1 MNLPKTI
8 TERRSIRKYNGIP
21 VEQELI
27 ISLLYKAANLHG
39 NEETPKWRCIYYGTY
54 ESRQRLAVNITA
66 KLKESK
72 LGKIVLNKM
81 IDFLTKKVAE
91 TPVNLVFIA
100 ESANNQ
106 QQSDKNY
113 ASVCSVMQNFQLL
126 GWEKGLG
133 MLWYTDPIIQ
143 GESFFKEIGLQEG
156 ERFAG
161 ILNIGY
167 FDKMPRGRRRRTSA
181 EQKWTVIGE
190 NDWKHSEKLQVTSQT
205 VLEMLNQAIWAPNH
219 GLRQPWR
226 FIYVTNEKTIGKL
239 QTLNRDISV
248 PFLLVV
254 AKEEEDFHKREEDFA
269 AISCL
274 VQNFE
279 LLAKSKQW
287 QVLRSIPKWIYDQER
302 CKPFGVNP
310 QERIV
315 EVLEFKGDD
324 GYSNSLL
331 APPMVNI
338 TYL

>member
-1 MNLPKTI
+1 MNLSKTI
-8 TERRSIRKYNGIP
+8 IERRSIRKYNGTP

-27 ISLLYKAANLHG
+27 VSLLYKAASLYVTEG
-39 NEETPKWRCIYYGTY
+39 TPQWRCIYYGTY
-54 ESRQRLAVNITA
+54 ESRQRLAVSITA

-72 LGKIVLNKM
+72 LGKLVLNKM

-91 TPVNLVFIA
+91 TPVHLVFIA
-100 ESANNQ
+100 ESAENQ
-106 QQSDKNY
+106 RQSDENY
-113 ASVCSVMQNFQLL
+113 ASVCSIMQNFQLL
-126 GWEKGLG
+126 GWEQGLG

-143 GESFFKEIGLQEG
+143 GKSFFKEIGLQEG

-167 FDKMPRGRRRRTSA
+167 FDKMPRGRRRRIPA

-190 NDWKHSEKLQVTSQT
+190 NDWKHSDTLQVTSQS
-205 VLEMLNQAIWAPNH
+205 VLDMLNQAIWAPNH

-226 FIYVTNEKTIGKL
+226 FIYVTNGKTKGKL

-254 AKEEEDFHKREEDFA
+254 AKEEADFHKREEDFA

-274 VQNFE
+274 VQNFQ
-279 LLAKSKQW
+279 LLAESKQW
-287 QVLRSIPKWIYDQER
+287 QVLRSIPEWIYDREQ
-302 CKPFGVNP
+302 CKPFGIDP

-315 EVLEFKGDD
+315 EVLELKGDD
-324 GYSNSLL
+324 GYSNSVL

-338 TYL
+338 THL